1 MMKYRLFV
9 IKEIIETERK
19 YVSDIKLLDDFRIE
33 LQNQIMPFYLEKI
46 FQNVKDLIEINSKFL
61 KSIDVQV
68 TPN

>member
-19 YVSDIKLLDDFRIE
+19 YVADIKLLDDFRIE